1 MTESESG
8 VLPLHYT
15 SVSLHKL
22 LYHKKLKCQVQKT
35 KNIINFT
42 AAVQDILSGI
52 FQERSATQEAFQN
65 RNHQG
70 ISWKVLN

>member
-35 KNIINFT
+35 KKIINFT
-42 AAVQDILSGI
+42 AAVQDTLSEI
-52 FQERSATQEAFQN
+52 FQERSATQEVCQSL
-65 RNHQG
+65 NHQG
-70 ISWKVLN
+70 ISLKVLN